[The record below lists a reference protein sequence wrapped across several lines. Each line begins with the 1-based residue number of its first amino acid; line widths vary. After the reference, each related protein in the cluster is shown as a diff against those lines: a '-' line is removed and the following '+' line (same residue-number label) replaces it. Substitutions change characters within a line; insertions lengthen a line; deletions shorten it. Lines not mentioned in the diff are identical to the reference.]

1 MEYFID
7 TANIQEIEEIERWGI
22 LSGVTTNPSLIA
34 KEGGVVFE
42 EVIEEIAS
50 LVDGPISAEVLSE
63 SWEGM
68 VQEGRELAAIHENIV
83 VKIPFC
89 VEGLSAISKLEEE
102 GIRTNCTLIFS
113 ANQAML
119 AARAGA
125 SFISPFLGRL
135 DDIGHDGVAVVKD
148 IVDIIDF
155 YGLDARVIAASIRHP
170 MHVIGAAKA
179 GAHIA
184 TIPHKVFMQ
193 MLKHPL
199 TDKGIAQFQKDFEG
213 TKRING

>member
-1 MEYFID
+1 MEFFID